1 MALHPEVM
9 DKAHEGLDRVV
20 GMTRLPTWDDERSL
34 PFVRALIKEVHRWGP
49 SGSLVIPHAVTQDDG
64 YDGQLI
70 PKGTIV
76 FPKLTALSRSK
87 KQYSDPD
94 VFDSNRFRGDLFDA
108 SASALAPDYLK
119 RDHFHYGFGR
129 RLCQGIFVAEASLY
143 IDIVRVLWGFNIKGK
158 PGHELNMD
166 AKIVTKP
173 KSFSVAIESRG
184 PSYTA
189 LIRDAPTRSHTNV
202 LDIDDVPTG

>member
-1 MALHPEVM
+1 MLIGAGADSTSRGFQSFFKIMALHSEVM
-9 DKAHEGLDRVV
+9 DKAHDG
-20 GMTRLPTWDDERSL
+20 
-34 PFVRALIKEVHRWGP
+34 
-49 SGSLVIPHAVTQDDG
+49 IPHAATQGDV

-76 FPKLTALSRSK
+76 SPKLTALSRSK

-94 VFDSNRFRGDLFDA
+94 VFESNRFRGDLFDA

-143 IDIVRVLWGFNIKGK
+143 IDIVRVLWGFNIKAK

-166 AKIVTKP
+166 AKIGT
-173 KSFSVAIESRG
+173 
-184 PSYTA
+184 
-189 LIRDAPTRSHTNV
+189 
-202 LDIDDVPTG
+202 